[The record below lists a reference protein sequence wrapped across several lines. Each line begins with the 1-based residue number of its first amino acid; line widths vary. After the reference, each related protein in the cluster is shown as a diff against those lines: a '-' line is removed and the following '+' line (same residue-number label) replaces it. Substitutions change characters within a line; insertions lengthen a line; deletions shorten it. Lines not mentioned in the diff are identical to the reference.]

1 MSRFVKATRILMA
14 TLREIFDEAAYERF
28 LTRTQ
33 MRSSAKAYAAFRDEF
48 EEAKTRKPK
57 CC

>member
-1 MSRFVKATRILMA
+1 MKHFAKAARILMD

-28 LTRTQ
+28 LTRKQ
-33 MRSSAKAYAAFRDEF
+33 MRSSPSAYAAFRDEF